1 LGSVIPVLV
10 TPYNI
15 DTMTLAETCRVGRL
29 RFVMYH
35 YVREPN
41 SDLPHFK
48 FLHINDFKKQ
58 LDAFQ
63 AEHFFPT
70 RAQVAAFISGDQEA
84 LPRDRKSIVLT
95 FDDGLADH
103 FQYVFPELQ
112 NRGLWGI
119 FYIAAGPYF
128 EKDLL
133 DVHKVHALLGRY
145 APNLVLDFAKEILG
159 SSPEYFHSKRL
170 SEFRENTYTAEMQNN
185 DDATT
190 SFKQLVNYF
199 LKPSHKKKVLSMLM
213 ENFFPSASHN
223 LARAWYMNEEQ
234 LGIMCSGGMVLGA
247 HSVSHSV
254 LSTLTAEEQTQEI
267 QRSLKYVA
275 DIAAKNPS
283 YDGFPHFRTFCFPY
297 GGSHTYNRHTLDT
310 LQNEACQFSLDVDPQ
325 DCDEDMLKTR
335 RQCLPRWDCNKFAF
349 GTCFKNEVSPQH
361 QSGLGILNDGARE
374 LCD

>member
-1 LGSVIPVLV
+1 
-10 TPYNI
+10 
-15 DTMTLAETCRVGRL
+15 
-29 RFVMYH
+29 MYH

-247 HSVSHSV
+247 HSVSHSI

-297 GGSHTYNRHTLDT
+297 GGSHTYNHHTLDT

-325 DCDEDMLKTR
+325 
-335 RQCLPRWDCNKFAF
+335 
-349 GTCFKNEVSPQH
+349 
-361 QSGLGILNDGARE
+361 GLRG
-374 LCD
+374 